1 MMSKEND
8 VDVSEFHALTE
19 VEELHKVIGSLQTK
33 LRKATTKNITL
44 TTAAREGARE
54 AFTALG
60 LPKTVP
66 TPLAYK
72 PGIGD
77 PEVAVLHLSD
87 WQTGKKTVSFDS
99 NVAESRI
106 KQLGKKLEIIANI
119 ERAAHPVDECWLLF
133 GGDHVE
139 GVTVFP
145 GQAYEIDSTLFEQHA
160 RASRMLVELTRHA
173 SRIFKTVHIVHEDGN
188 HGRIGRQ
195 GELPRGDN
203 SDNFVYYAVNL
214 QLQELIKSGRVVWH
228 GSTNGWH
235 SIFEIGN
242 YKGLL
247 VHGDEI
253 KGFGGQTPAF
263 GIAKKCTAWASGVIE
278 PFNDVYMGHFHQPL
292 VIPLPVGNHR
302 VFLNPSI
309 ESDNIYAQEFVGAN
323 GYPGQRLNFVS
334 PEKGEVTSERLLWL
348 K

>member
-106 KQLGKKLEIIANI
+106 KQLG
-119 ERAAHPVDECWLLF
+119 
-133 GGDHVE
+133 
-139 GVTVFP
+139 
-145 GQAYEIDSTLFEQHA
+145 
-160 RASRMLVELTRHA
+160 
-173 SRIFKTVHIVHEDGN
+173 
-188 HGRIGRQ
+188 
-195 GELPRGDN
+195 
-203 SDNFVYYAVNL
+203 
-214 QLQELIKSGRVVWH
+214 
-228 GSTNGWH
+228 
-235 SIFEIGN
+235 
-242 YKGLL
+242 
-247 VHGDEI
+247 
-253 KGFGGQTPAF
+253 
-263 GIAKKCTAWASGVIE
+263 
-278 PFNDVYMGHFHQPL
+278 
-292 VIPLPVGNHR
+292 
-302 VFLNPSI
+302 
-309 ESDNIYAQEFVGAN
+309 
-323 GYPGQRLNFVS
+323 
-334 PEKGEVTSERLLWL
+334 
-348 K
+348 